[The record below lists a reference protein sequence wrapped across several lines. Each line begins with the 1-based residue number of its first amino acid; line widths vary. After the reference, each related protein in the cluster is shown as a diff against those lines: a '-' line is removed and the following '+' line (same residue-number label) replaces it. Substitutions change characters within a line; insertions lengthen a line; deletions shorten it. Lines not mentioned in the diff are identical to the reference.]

1 MTQQTQTL
9 DGKVAVITGAGR
21 GIGKAIALAYSQA
34 GAKVGCLARTA
45 REIEATVQEIE
56 EKEGQAIAI
65 QTDVTD
71 HLMVQN
77 AIEKVFNTYKKMDI
91 MVINA
96 GVSLDENSVEK
107 SDPENWKAVLNINLV
122 GAYNCAQ
129 AVIPHFKEN
138 GEGKI
143 ITVGSGLGRCGEA
156 GNSAYC
162 CSKAGLW
169 MLTRL
174 LGEELLPYNISV
186 NELIPGPVNTFQ
198 FRDRP
203 QQDGDVVFSNTE
215 WIKQPEDVIPL
226 ALFLATQPTIGP
238 TAQSFSLMRRNNG

>member
-1 MTQQTQTL
+1 MTQQTL

-21 GIGKAIALAYSQA
+21 GIGKAIALAYAQA
-34 GAKVGCLARTA
+34 GAKIGCLARTA
-45 REIEATVQEIE
+45 SAIDATVQEIE
-56 EKEGQAIAI
+56 EKGGQGIAI

-77 AIEKVFNTYKKMDI
+77 AIEKVINTYKKLDI

-96 GVSLDENSVEK
+96 GVSLEKNLVEE
-107 SDPENWKAVLNINLV
+107 SDPENWKAVLEINLV

-129 AVIPHFKEN
+129 VVIPHLKKN
-138 GEGKI
+138 GEGNI
-143 ITVGSGLGRCGEA
+143 ITIGSGLGRRGEV

-174 LGEELLPYNISV
+174 LGEELLAYNISV
-186 NELIPGPVNTFQ
+186 NELIPGPVETLQTMN
-198 FRDRP
+198 RP
-203 QQDGDVVFSNTE
+203 KKDGDVVFSNTE
-215 WIKQPEDVIPL
+215 WIKQPEDVVPL

-238 TAQSFSLMRRNNG
+238 TSQSFSLMRRNNG

>member
-1 MTQQTQTL
+1 M
-9 DGKVAVITGAGR
+9 GR
-21 GIGKAIALAYSQA
+21 
-34 GAKVGCLARTA
+34 R
-45 REIEATVQEIE
+45 
-56 EKEGQAIAI
+56 
-65 QTDVTD
+65 
-71 HLMVQN
+71 
-77 AIEKVFNTYKKMDI
+77 
-91 MVINA
+91 
-96 GVSLDENSVEK
+96 
-107 SDPENWKAVLNINLV
+107 
-122 GAYNCAQ
+122 
-129 AVIPHFKEN
+129 
-138 GEGKI
+138 
-143 ITVGSGLGRCGEA
+143 GEA

-198 FRDRP
+198 TRNRP

-215 WIKQPEDVIPL
+215 WIKQPEDVVPL